1 MRGKLAY
8 APLASFKSSDPL
20 LCLFLQHLSRDSA
33 DAPELQVGMTWAWEA
48 AAVVVAARVVAVD
61 AAETSTQEVA
71 AAQDT
76 AVIHVKDAC
85 HTPKFQILECD

>member
-1 MRGKLAY
+1 
-8 APLASFKSSDPL
+8 
-20 LCLFLQHLSRDSA
+20 
-33 DAPELQVGMTWAWEA
+33 MTWAWEA
-48 AAVVVAARVVAVD
+48 AAAVVAARVVAVD